1 MSGHSK
7 WHNIQGRK
15 SVQDAKR
22 GQLFTKLTKELIIA
36 AKQGGGNPE
45 TNARLRTAVDKAKKT
60 GMPLDNINKAIMRGT
75 GELPGITY
83 EELTYEAYGPAGT
96 AFIVKISTD
105 NKNRTVA
112 ELRKIFTSFGG
123 SLAES
128 GAVSW
133 NFETK
138 GSIELEEVSDM
149 SYDDLFMLVADA
161 GGEDL
166 KEDAGVYT
174 IITDPKSL
182 EEVKEKIES
191 KGLKIK
197 DSDIVLIPKNV
208 VRVTGED
215 AVRVVKLSDELE
227 NHDDVQD
234 YFTNY
239 DIDEEEL
246 KVIAEKIGS

>member
-22 GQLFTKLTKELIIA
+22 GKLFTKYTKAIIIA
-36 AKQGGGNPE
+36 AKQGGGNTD
-45 TNARLRTAVDKAKKT
+45 TNASLRTAVDNAKKI
-60 GMPLDNINKAIMRGT
+60 GMPLDNIKKAIMRGT
-75 GELPGITY
+75 GEIPGVTY
-83 EELTYEAYGPAGT
+83 EEYTYEAYGPAGT

-112 ELRKIFTSFGG
+112 ELRRIFSNFGG
-123 SLAES
+123 SLAENGS
-128 GAVSW
+128 VSW

-138 GSIELEEVSDM
+138 GQIQLEEDESLN
-149 SYDDLFMLVADA
+149 YDDLFIVVADA

-166 KEDAGVYT
+166 KEEEGIFTVYT
-174 IITDPKSL
+174 EPQLL
-182 EEVKEKIES
+182 EEVKKKLEAS
-191 KGLKIK
+191 GLKI
-197 DSDIVLIPKNV
+197 SEADIVQVPKTLV
-208 VRVTGED
+208 KVTGDE

-234 YFTNY
+234 YYTNY

-246 KVIAEKIGS
+246 KEIAEKLGS